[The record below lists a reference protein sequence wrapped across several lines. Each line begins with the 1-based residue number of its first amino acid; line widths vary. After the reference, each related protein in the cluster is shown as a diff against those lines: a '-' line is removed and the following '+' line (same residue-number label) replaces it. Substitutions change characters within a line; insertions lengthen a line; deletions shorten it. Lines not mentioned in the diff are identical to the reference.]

1 MHQPDSSDGLTAIR
15 FLATVLRLVTAAY
28 AVLLVVAT
36 HIPRVDVSFAAGSI
50 VPPDK
55 LLHFAAYGVLGFLVG
70 LLAAGSALNWR
81 QWFPIVLAAIA
92 LFALLDE
99 STQPMFGRAA
109 EPFDWVADVIGA
121 AIGLI
126 VAAGCAAS
134 AGFSSQALMVTEKS
148 PRSLNPME

>member
-28 AVLLVVAT
+28 AVL
-36 HIPRVDVSFAAGSI
+36 
-50 VPPDK
+50 
-55 LLHFAAYGVLGFLVG
+55 LVG

-121 AIGLI
+121 AIGLV